1 MNLEMYFTNL
11 NLDLQFNFCETLMNV
26 SSNK

>member
-11 NLDLQFNFCETLMNV
+11 NLDLQFNFYETLMNV